1 MYCLLA
7 TESVKGLQFFSAD
20 QVLSP
25 YVYVFYAAYIV
36 ALIFTPVVR
45 HIAIHYDIID
55 RPDGIRKMH
64 TTPMAYLGGVA
75 VLLELARVL
84 KEEGYIKNFKL
95 LKDRKQGIV
104 RVYLKYSP
112 DESRVINGL
121 KRVSS
126 PGNRVYVGAD
136 EIPRVMGGLGVAI
149 ISTSKGV
156 MADNQ
161 SRKMNMGGEVLCY
174 IW

>member
-1 MYCLLA
+1 MIPNSELDANMAKL
-7 TESVKGLQFFSAD
+7 EKL
-20 QVLSP
+20 
-25 YVYVFYAAYIV
+25 
-36 ALIFTPVVR
+36 
-45 HIAIHYDIID
+45 DI
-55 RPDGIRKMH
+55 PSSNLK
-64 TTPMAYLGGVA
+64 
-75 VLLELARVL
+75 LELARVL

-104 RVYLKYSP
+104 RVYMKYSP
-112 DESRVINGL
+112 DELRVINGL

-149 ISTSKGV
+149 LSTSKGV
-156 MADNQ
+156 MADRE
-161 SRKMNMGGEVLCY
+161 SRTKNIGGEVLCY